1 VDSEKEKLWR
11 NIDMKRLGTILVLA
25 MVSTPAFANLARGDL
40 DRYPWGSPDNFPG
53 GVTTAGVASAGK
65 IGMQPAVGDALPSS
79 GLKSRGSP
87 MFANSVRTGQTFRV
101 YQGFAR
107 GDPDVYPDN

>member
-1 VDSEKEKLWR
+1 MKLWR
-11 NIDMKRLGTILVLA
+11 NIDMKRLRTILVLA
-25 MVSTPAFANLARGDL
+25 MVSTPAFADLARGDL

-53 GVTTAGVASAGK
+53 GIATAVAASHGK
-65 IGMQPAVGDALPSS
+65 IGMQPAVGDAPSS
-79 GLKSRGSP
+79 SWLKSRGSP
-87 MFANSVRTGQTFRV
+87 MFGNSVGSGHTFRV